1 MPPKDK
7 QESDPPVLLRGGRTD
22 HTPSHSYS
30 GAGKG
35 KERAERLHEQSNHAA
50 GTTVPRKSVSSTL
63 LGLREKARKEPK
75 HRFRSLYR
83 EINLPMLYECFYE
96 LRRNAATGVDGVSAE
111 DYEKDLDENLRGLLK
126 RLIEKRYRA
135 QHVRRQYIPKGGG
148 KMRPL
153 GIPALE
159 DKIVQ
164 LAASKLLQAI
174 YEADFLDESKG
185 YRPNRGARDASQ
197 ELRERLVFER
207 VHWVVEADIKGFFDN
222 VDHDWLER
230 MLRQRV
236 DDTAFIRLIRKWL
249 KAGILEEAGQVIHP
263 ATGTPQG
270 GIISPILANI
280 YLHYVLDLWVER
292 VVSKGLKG
300 AHVYMRY
307 ADDFV
312 VGFEYGGD
320 AERFFDELPKR
331 LTKFGL
337 SMAMDKSAIL
347 RFSRCD
353 LKGSRPFTFLG
364 FEFYWART
372 RAGKT
377 TVKRRTSK
385 KKLKASLSGLK
396 DWVRKN
402 RSRPLTELAP
412 TLRRKFTGYFNYY
425 GVIGNNE
432 RIWDYWSLARKIIFR
447 GLNRRSQRLSY
458 NWTGFTQMWK
468 TLAIPNPSVIE
479 KPYQRPDAWKLSY
492 R

>member
-1 MPPKDK
+1 MSAG
-7 QESDPPVLLRGGRTD
+7 QSDDSVLLRGGSAD
-22 HTPSHSYS
+22 HT
-30 GAGKG
+30 GKG
-35 KERAERLHEQSNHAA
+35 EAERLHEQSNHAL
-50 GTTVPRKSVSSTL
+50 GRIVPKKSVSRTL
-63 LGLREKARKEPK
+63 LELREKARKEPK
-75 HRFRSLYR
+75 YRFRSLYR
-83 EINLPMLYECFYE
+83 EINLPMLYECFYD
-96 LRRNAATGVDGVSAE
+96 LKRNAATGVDGVSVD
-111 DYEKDLDENLRGLLK
+111 DYEKNLDENLRGLQQ
-126 RLIEKRYRA
+126 RLIGKRYRA
-135 QHVRRQYIPKGGG
+135 QHVRRRYIPKGGG

-164 LAASKLLQAI
+164 MAASKLLQAI

-197 ELRERLVFER
+197 ELRERLFSER
-207 VHWVVEADIKGFFDN
+207 VHWVVEADIKGFFEN

-230 MLRQRV
+230 MLCQRV
-236 DDTAFIRLIRKWL
+236 DDQAFIRLIRKWL

-270 GIISPILANI
+270 GIISPVLANI
-280 YLHYVLDLWVER
+280 YLHYVLDLWVEK
-292 VVSKGLKG
+292 VVSKGLQG

-320 AERFFDELPKR
+320 AERFFEELPKR
-331 LTKFGL
+331 LAKFGL
-337 SMAMDKSAIL
+337 SMAMEKSGIL

-353 LKGSRPFTFLG
+353 LKGSKCFTFLG
-364 FEFYWART
+364 FECASRCRRSIPRYDWART
-372 RAGKT
+372 RRGKT

-385 KKLKASLSGLK
+385 KKFKASLSGLK
-396 DWVRKN
+396 EWLRNN
-402 RSRPLTELAP
+402 RSRPLKELAV

-425 GVIGNNE
+425 GVIGNSE
-432 RIWDYWSLARKIIFR
+432 RLWSYWSEARRIIFR

-458 NWTGFTQMWK
+458 NWAGFSEMWK
-468 TLAIPNPSVIE
+468 TLAIPNPHIVE
-479 KPYQRPDAWKLSY
+479 KPYQRPNTWTLSY